1 MAAIKSLRLP
11 ALGQC
16 AQRDESVF
24 VHACMCVS
32 ESA

>member
-1 MAAIKSLRLP
+1 MVAIKRLP

-32 ESA
+32 ESV